1 MYEAVEVFVNIFQAF
16 AITYYLIKCLGV
28 KEGKNRKCAY
38 ITGVIVTVLYLE
50 IMNRIIFFESVGVLI
65 YLVVSLAFSA
75 VFLCGNVAQKIMYN
89 VVMMVAIVCAAMLG
103 AGIVGVI
110 KGTDFL
116 KVGQYG
122 ESSRYIS
129 LVLTQVILCIFF
141 YMIIKFKTMNEH
153 MDNRYMMVLSIVPV
167 VSVIICCL
175 IVYQENKS
183 ESIRALYTLIAV
195 VGIITVNMVLMS
207 IERKVYEHNTEE
219 ELLVEAYRQKEKDIQ
234 GIIELQERYSKYKH
248 DEKNILSLISDLA
261 DKGEMQKIKNITQK
275 YTGEQSVE
283 KEVICSSNVVLNYLL
298 NRKILQCEELRI
310 EKTCIVLGNVEESIA
325 DIDMYVILENLI
337 DNAME
342 ASLKTDKP
350 EIYVMICRTEDTLS
364 FNIGNSVMNGIK
376 EINTDTQTTKED
388 SRKHG
393 YGLKNIKDVVDKYN
407 GEISYEMRRPDY
419 IMCRVELSLGK

>member
-195 VGIITVNMVLMS
+195 VGIITVNIINMVLMS

-310 EKTCIVLGNVEESIA
+310 EKTCIVLGNVE
-325 DIDMYVILENLI
+325 DVILENLI

>member
-1 MYEAVEVFVNIFQAF
+1 
-16 AITYYLIKCLGV
+16 
-28 KEGKNRKCAY
+28 
-38 ITGVIVTVLYLE
+38 
-50 IMNRIIFFESVGVLI
+50 
-65 YLVVSLAFSA
+65 
-75 VFLCGNVAQKIMYN
+75 
-89 VVMMVAIVCAAMLG
+89 
-103 AGIVGVI
+103 
-110 KGTDFL
+110 
-116 KVGQYG
+116 
-122 ESSRYIS
+122 
-129 LVLTQVILCIFF
+129 
-141 YMIIKFKTMNEH
+141 MIIKFKTMNEH

-195 VGIITVNMVLMS
+195 VGIITVNIINMVLMS

-310 EKTCIVLGNVEESIA
+310 EKTCIVLGMWRN
-325 DIDMYVILENLI
+325 
-337 DNAME
+337 
-342 ASLKTDKP
+342 
-350 EIYVMICRTEDTLS
+350 
-364 FNIGNSVMNGIK
+364 
-376 EINTDTQTTKED
+376 Q
-388 SRKHG
+388 
-393 YGLKNIKDVVDKYN
+393 
-407 GEISYEMRRPDY
+407 
-419 IMCRVELSLGK
+419 